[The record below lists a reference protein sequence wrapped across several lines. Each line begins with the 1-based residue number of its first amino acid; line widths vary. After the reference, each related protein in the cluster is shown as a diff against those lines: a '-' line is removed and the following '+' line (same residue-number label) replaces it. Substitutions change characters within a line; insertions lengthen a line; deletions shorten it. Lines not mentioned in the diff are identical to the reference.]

1 MCPGRHFAKQE
12 IMSTLAI
19 LVTTFDIEIIEWMS
33 LDGKTKSDR
42 PAQDN
47 LKYSGSAAMP
57 PDRDLKVRWK
67 RRW

>member
-19 LVTTFDIEIIEWMS
+19 ILTTFDIEMVQWVSI
-33 LDGKTKSDR
+33 DGKTESDR

-47 LKYSGSAAMP
+47 FKYSGSAALP
-57 PDRDLKVRWK
+57 PDRDLQVRW
-67 RRW
+67 RRRL